1 MDKLEIPNSK
11 LFKIAWVLIVVA
23 SIITILNGGYN
34 FGNWLYNLTHQYQLG
49 LQNSPT
55 CPDFFRGKGYN

>member
-34 FGNWLYNLTHQYQLG
+34 FGNWLYNLTH
-49 LQNSPT
+49 
-55 CPDFFRGKGYN
+55 